1 MTRGMIMNDFS
12 KVKPSHTQRAAF
24 VYIRQSSP
32 SQVEYNRES
41 TARQYALVEKA
52 CVLGWAKEQVIVIDQ
67 DLGLSGSGSVKRSGF
82 AHMTAEVALGHV
94 GIVLG
99 LEVSRLAR
107 NNADWYRLLDLCG
120 ITDTLIGDS
129 DGVYHP
135 ALFNDRLVL
144 GLKGTMSEAELH
156 ILRARLDG
164 GIRNK
169 AARGEL
175 RRGLPVGFVWGEEDG
190 EVRFHPDEAVVS
202 SIRTVFSKFTELGS
216 VRKVWLWFRSEGLS
230 FPLRAH
236 MKSEIRWV
244 APTYTALHHVLTNPV
259 YAGAYAYGKSR
270 HQRYVDEQGMFR
282 RRTRHLPM
290 AEWSVLLPEHHPGFI
305 DWATFQANQARI
317 DTNIHPQPHQAG
329 GAVREGA
336 ALLQGLATCG
346 KCGRRLHTHYRGR
359 NSSPGYHCSGKDIV
373 QGRGV
378 YCLNVGGVQ
387 IDQAVVEAFLRTV
400 TPAAVEA
407 TQLAIQQ
414 LEADQDAALG
424 QWRLAVERARY
435 EAERAERQYR
445 AVEPE
450 NRLVARGLETE
461 WEKRLRDLA
470 AAEAELQRREQH
482 RPRTLSPEE
491 KNKIRFL
498 GSDLNKVWTA
508 PTTADRDRKE
518 LLRALLEEV
527 IITVDRPEHRAH
539 LTLRWRGGT
548 LTELD
553 LSLPRSQPRGLRT
566 EEDTISLLRRLAVH
580 YSDDVIAGILNRQGR
595 KTATGERFTAHQVGC
610 LRRYRN
616 IPRFQPPAEP
626 LTGEL
631 ATIRKAAK
639 ILGINTSTIHRWL
652 NDGFIAGEQ
661 VTPGA
666 PWQIRITDELRAR
679 FVEQAPPDYLPMLET
694 TMKLGVSRQTV
705 LQRVKR
711 GELEAL
717 LVTRGRRKGLRIR
730 VVDDHPN
737 LFESDFMNLGAV

>member
-52 CVLGWAKEQVIVIDQ
+52 CMLGWAKEQVIVIDQ
-67 DLGLSGSGSVKRSGF
+67 DLGLSGSGSVKRLGF

-202 SIRTVFSKFTELGS
+202 TIRTVFSKFTELGS

-244 APTYTALHHVLTNPV
+244 TPTYTALHHVLTNPV

-270 HQRYVDEQGMFR
+270 HQRYVDEQGMLR

-359 NSSPGYHCSGKDIV
+359 NATPGYHCSGKDIV

-407 TQLAIQQ
+407 TQLAIKQ
-414 LEADQDAALG
+414 LETDQ
-424 QWRLAVERARY
+424 
-435 EAERAERQYR
+435 
-445 AVEPE
+445 
-450 NRLVARGLETE
+450 
-461 WEKRLRDLA
+461 DLA
-470 AAEAELQRREQH
+470 AAEAELQRREQQ
-482 RPRTLSPEE
+482 RPRVLTLEE

-508 PTTADRDRKE
+508 PTTTDRDRKE

-580 YSDDVIAGILNRQGR
+580 YSDDVIPGILNRQGR

-626 LTGEL
+626 LAGEL

-730 VVDDHPN
+730 VVDNHPN
-737 LFESDFMNLGAV
+737 LFESTS

>member
-1 MTRGMIMNDFS
+1 
-12 KVKPSHTQRAAF
+12 
-24 VYIRQSSP
+24 
-32 SQVEYNRES
+32 
-41 TARQYALVEKA
+41 
-52 CVLGWAKEQVIVIDQ
+52 
-67 DLGLSGSGSVKRSGF
+67 
-82 AHMTAEVALGHV
+82 
-94 GIVLG
+94 
-99 LEVSRLAR
+99 
-107 NNADWYRLLDLCG
+107 
-120 ITDTLIGDS
+120 
-129 DGVYHP
+129 
-135 ALFNDRLVL
+135 
-144 GLKGTMSEAELH
+144 
-156 ILRARLDG
+156 
-164 GIRNK
+164 
-169 AARGEL
+169 
-175 RRGLPVGFVWGEEDG
+175 
-190 EVRFHPDEAVVS
+190 
-202 SIRTVFSKFTELGS
+202 
-216 VRKVWLWFRSEGLS
+216 
-230 FPLRAH
+230 
-236 MKSEIRWV
+236 
-244 APTYTALHHVLTNPV
+244 VLTNPV

-270 HQRYVDEQGMFR
+270 HERYVDEQGMLR
-282 RRTRHLPM
+282 KRTRHLPM
-290 AEWSVLLPEHHPGFI
+290 AEWSVFLPEHHPGYI

-317 DTNIHPQPHQAG
+317 DSNVHPQPHQAG

-336 ALLQGLATCG
+336 ALHQGLATCG
-346 KCGRRLHTHYRGR
+346 KCGRRLHTHYQGR
-359 NSSPGYHCSGKDIV
+359 TASPGYHCSGKDIV
-373 QGRGV
+373 EGRGV
-378 YCLNVGGVQ
+378 YCLTVGGVQ
-387 IDQAVVEAFLRTV
+387 IDRAVTEVFLKAV

-407 TQLAIQQ
+407 TQRALQQ
-414 LEADQDAALG
+414 IEADQDAALN

-470 AAEAELQRREQH
+470 AAEAELHRREQQ
-482 RPRTLSPEE
+482 RPRALSQEE

-508 PTTADRDRKE
+508 PTTTDRDRKE
-518 LLRALLEEV
+518 LLRTLLEEV
-527 IITVDRPEHRAH
+527 IVTVDRPERRAH

-553 LSLPRSQPRGLRT
+553 LSLPRSQPHGYHT
-566 EEDTISLLRRLAVH
+566 NEDTISLLRRLATH

-595 KTATGERFTAHQVGC
+595 KTATGERFTAIHVGG

-626 LTGEL
+626 PTGEL
-631 ATIRKAAK
+631 ASIRKAAE
-639 ILGINTSTIHRWL
+639 ILGINTSTVHRWL

-661 VTPGA
+661 LTPGA

-679 FVEQAPPDYLPMLET
+679 FVGQAPADYLPMLEA

-737 LFESDFMNLGAV
+737 LFESTS

>member
-1 MTRGMIMNDFS
+1 MNDFS

-52 CVLGWAKEQVIVIDQ
+52 CALGWAKEQVIVIDQ

-190 EVRFHPDEAVVS
+190 EVRFHPDQAVVS
-202 SIRTVFSKFTELGS
+202 SVRTVFSKFTELGS
-216 VRKVWLWFRSEGLS
+216 VRKVWLWFRSEGLR

-236 MKSEIRWV
+236 MKSAIRWV

-270 HQRYVDEQGMFR
+270 HQRYVDEHGMLR

-407 TQLAIQQ
+407 TQLAIRQ

-435 EAERAERQYR
+435 EAERAERQYH

-470 AAEAELQRREQH
+470 AAEAELQRREQQ
-482 RPRTLSPEE
+482 RPRVLSLEE
-491 KNKIRFL
+491 KNKIQSL
-498 GSDLNKVWTA
+498 GSDLKKVWTA
-508 PTTADRDRKE
+508 PTTTDRDRKE
-518 LLRALLEEV
+518 LLRTLLEEV
-527 IITVDRPEHRAH
+527 MVTIDRPEHRAH

-566 EEDTISLLRRLAVH
+566 EEDTISLLRRLAVL
-580 YSDDVIAGILNRQGR
+580 YSDDVIAGILNHQGR

-616 IPRFQPPAEP
+616 IPRFRPPAEP
-626 LTGEL
+626 PTGEV
-631 ATIRKAAK
+631 ATIRKAAQ

-737 LFESDFMNLGAV
+737 LFESTS